1 MSRKHRVPGRKS
13 PKRNILRDMVIKL
26 TKIKAKEKI
35 IKLTRESNI
44 TYKGIS
50 IMISADFF
58 QQKFYRPEGI
68 GNIYL
73 K

>member
-1 MSRKHRVPGRKS
+1 
-13 PKRNILRDMVIKL
+13 MVIKS

-44 TYKGIS
+44 TYKGIC

-68 GNIYL
+68 GTIYL